1 MKGKK
6 LTIIPTDEGKI
17 FDKIQHHFMIKTF
30 NDLGIEG
37 FLTSL
42 QLTSF
47 PIVRNWKLFLYDHEQ
62 DKDACSY
69 QLYSTYYWKSHTK
82 QLGKK
87 KK

>member
-1 MKGKK
+1 MKGEK

-47 PIVRNWKLFLYDHEQ
+47 PIVRN
-62 DKDACSY
+62 
-69 QLYSTYYWKSHTK
+69 
-82 QLGKK
+82 
-87 KK
+87 